1 MTFLGFVL
9 SVCNHTGTLCCP
21 MGRLKEGRRSTLP
34 FVFLCQHLLCLGR
47 TRVRE
52 GLLISAT
59 PSVNTGNRRRFK
71 KVMSRHLDPMLLH
84 PSLQQVHRS
93 FCALCGY
100 MWVIELNLHFIGRKG
115 NSELAKSHCAHP
127 EIIGA
132 LPASGGKLQF
142 IISFYCLNLVLASQQ
157 VLSFVSVCFV
167 FSFFHI
173 TVGSLLCVTL
183 FLCLGQTLRSPCGSA
198 WSHPSNHFALCCSE
212 SSTVEQSGC

>member
-9 SVCNHTGTLCCP
+9 TVCNHTGTLCCP

-34 FVFLCQHLLCLGR
+34 FVFLSQHLCPGR

-71 KVMSRHLDPMLLH
+71 KVMPRHLDPMLLH

-167 FSFFHI
+167 FSFFSHNCRI
-173 TVGSLLCVTL
+173 SPLCNTFSLLRTDSKISMWVCLVPSLQPLCALL
-183 FLCLGQTLRSPCGSA
+183 FRVFHS
-198 WSHPSNHFALCCSE
+198 
-212 SSTVEQSGC
+212 